1 MTTTSDRARPGQ
13 AESDPGRLTLRLR
26 LILAVVLLADVLDL
40 MDSTITNIAAPT
52 VVRGHRRR

>member
-1 MTTTSDRARPGQ
+1 MTTTTDRARPGQ

-26 LILAVVLLADVLDL
+26 LTPAVVLLADVLDL

-52 VVRGHRRR
+52 VDGGHRRR